1 MILANPLKQWLTL
14 RAILTEFLC
23 SDDKLGNLDLT
34 LVLLCFLTAL
44 EYFFPQGF
52 LPSLAA

>member
-23 SDDKLGNLDLT
+23 SYDKLGNLDLT
-34 LVLLCFLTAL
+34 LVLLCFLTEL
-44 EYFFPQGF
+44 EYFFPQVV